1 MRRLIQTFA
10 MLLTLCS
17 AHSAAGQQSETIL
30 RAGEHSDFT
39 RLVLTLP
46 DQVSWRLVPQAEFV
60 DLIIDDASV
69 SIDVSRTFDRIPR
82 TRLKEVEAMP
92 TGVRLYLGCDCPLRV
107 VEGFASQIIVDIVTP
122 LPGADDPGI
131 LPRPKPRPSLT
142 AQIAKDDRVA
152 ARAGVAL
159 AQALRA
165 PGMAEVAPGFG
176 IRAEDQ
182 LAARQAPPAPI
193 PDPEVEIQAQRLL
206 QGLTKSL
213 SGAVSRGVL
222 SPDPDFRT
230 DTASTVV
237 LPDSAAAHLRVAP
250 GPNAPARTLLPER
263 CDQTPSTL
271 LDAWTSPTE
280 GGLFGTGWASLYDPL
295 DRVDPAQA
303 QSLAAA
309 FLSAGFGA
317 EARAILGLLPAS
329 GARTQLG
336 NLSYIIDLQ
345 PPPNPEVLLKV
356 ATCSDADT
364 LWAFLANPQETLA
377 QPDAEARLVRAVQAL
392 SAPMRAHLGPNIVQ
406 QLVRNNAA
414 EAATLVQATL
424 QRTAPT
430 PGEGIEN
437 ARPALLSAD
446 PEAIADLDTAAW
458 HTLSDAEF
466 LLMLEHANAQ
476 ALPLPADGLTAAMN
490 RQFALRRS
498 DEGRAFATATAR
510 ALAYGGM
517 FPEAFE
523 IAISSEADLS
533 ADTRAP
539 LLDHLYSRL
548 ASAANDTDFV
558 TNVFTHSPWEHDLI
572 SAPTRS
578 ELAERL
584 KALGFDRE
592 ALALT
597 DPVAMPGPTQDVA
610 DPTAAPPRA
619 ESTNPR
625 PSAPDGAAPPVEM
638 AATSAAPP
646 ETEAQDALGAA
657 LQDPATAAE
666 NSVRETETLSSETPP
681 SPAQADSGL
690 LAQGRTEL
698 RQSAELRAQLAAIL
712 GEPNE

>member
-10 MLLTLCS
+10 MLFGLCS
-17 AHSAAGQQSETIL
+17 AHSALGQQGETIL

-46 DQVSWRLVPQAEFV
+46 DQVSWRLAPQAEYV
-60 DLIIDDASV
+60 DIIIDDASV

-122 LPGADDPGI
+122 LPGADDSGI
-131 LPRPKPRPSLT
+131 LPRPKPRPNVT
-142 AQIAKDDRVA
+142 AQIAQPAKDDRVA

-182 LAARQAPPAPI
+182 LAARQSPAAPI
-193 PDPEVEIQAQRLL
+193 PGPEMEIQAQRLL

-222 SPDPDFRT
+222 SPDPDFGT
-230 DTASTVV
+230 DTASTVE

-250 GPNAPARTLLPER
+250 GPNAPARTLLPES
-263 CDQTPSTL
+263 CDQAPSTL
-271 LDAWTSPTE
+271 LGAWTSTTE

-295 DRVDPAQA
+295 DRIDPAQA
-303 QSLAAA
+303 QSLAVA

-329 GARTQLG
+329 GARTQLE

-377 QPDAEARLVRAVQAL
+377 RPDAEARLVRAVQAL

-406 QLVRNNAA
+406 QLVRNSAA

-517 FPEAFE
+517 FAEAFE

-539 LLDHLYSRL
+539 LLDDLYAQL
-548 ASAANDTDFV
+548 VSAASDTDFV
-558 TNVFTHSPWEHDLI
+558 TTVFTHSPWEQDLI

-578 ELAERL
+578 ALAERL

-597 DPVAMPGPTQDVA
+597 EPVAMPEV
-610 DPTAAPPRA
+610 AAPIAAPSRA

-666 NSVRETETLSSETPP
+666 NSALETETLSSETPP
-681 SPAQADSGL
+681 SPAQAESGL